1 MSFLDHGPHS
11 VVVTPKVK
19 VLNRYGDFDL
29 IDSAPVT
36 VSGVS
41 VQPVARRT
49 LNSLGNGMQIN
60 STHRIIGRGPWPGG
74 VHSTIV
80 YDGREWDQSGEAE
93 VHNTGFGTHH
103 FTVLIRAQS
112 AEVK

>member
-1 MSFLDHGPHS
+1 MSFLDRGPHT
-11 VVVTPKVK
+11 VVVTPKLK
-19 VLNRYGDFDL
+19 VLNRYNDYDL
-29 IDSAPVT
+29 VDGIPVT

-49 LNSLGNGMQIN
+49 LNSLGNGTQVN

-74 VHSTIV
+74 VHSTIE
-80 YDGREWDQSGEAE
+80 YDGRVWDQSGEAE
-93 VHNTGFGTHH
+93 VHNTGWRTHH